1 MSIRELP
8 SEANVPGRSEYRDR
22 FQRDQS
28 QCLYWQVSI
37 WTVKGLSDVGFVE
50 EEGLFVESEASLQTC
65 VYFTAKIHASSK
77 YGRAQFSEPDR
88 KRLV

>member
-1 MSIRELP
+1 
-8 SEANVPGRSEYRDR
+8 
-22 FQRDQS
+22 
-28 QCLYWQVSI
+28 
-37 WTVKGLSDVGFVE
+37 VKGLSDVGFVE
-50 EEGLFVESEASLQTC
+50 EEGGFVESEASLQTC